1 MSDKKLTLIKN
12 SRPRVYVVGGGLE
25 YIRLMYDLRCD
36 GATSV
41 EDADLILFTG
51 GEDVDPE
58 LYGERPH
65 KRTTYNRARDDK
77 ERAIYERALAR
88 DIPMVG
94 ICRGGQ
100 FLNVMNGGK
109 MWQHVTGHTT
119 SHMAFVEIPPFNE
132 GGKKRILQNVTS
144 THHQMMIPTDEGM
157 VLLTAL
163 EAWEK
168 ETGMGYTKMG
178 KELTEPDIE
187 AVWYAGTSC
196 LCFQPHPEYKTANAQ
211 LVDFFEECLEN
222 FVFPLI
228 NNDTIEAIKKQ
239 ADVKGKKKAV
249 LSVPKTKEKA
259 K

>member
-1 MSDKKLTLIKN
+1 MSGKDIVIVSN
-12 SRPRVYVVGGGLE
+12 SRPKVYIVGGGLE

-41 EDADLILFTG
+41 EDADVVLFTG
-51 GEDVDPE
+51 GEDVDPA
-58 LYGERPH
+58 LYDEPPH
-65 KRTTYNRARDDK
+65 KRTNFNTQRDLK
-77 ERAIYERALAR
+77 ERAIYEQALAR
-88 DIPMVG
+88 DLPMVG

-109 MWQHVTGHTT
+109 MWQHVTGHTQP
-119 SHMAFVEIPPFNE
+119 HLAFIEVPPFNE
-132 GGKKRILQNVTS
+132 HGQKRILQNVTS
-144 THHQMMIPTDEGM
+144 THHQMMIPTDEAV

-168 ETGMGYTKMG
+168 ENGKGYTKMG

-196 LCFQPHPEYKTANAQ
+196 LCFQPHPEYKTANAG

-222 FVFPLI
+222 FVFPLV

-239 ADVKGKKKAV
+239 ADVKGKKKPA
-249 LSVPKTKEKA
+249 LTVPKAKA